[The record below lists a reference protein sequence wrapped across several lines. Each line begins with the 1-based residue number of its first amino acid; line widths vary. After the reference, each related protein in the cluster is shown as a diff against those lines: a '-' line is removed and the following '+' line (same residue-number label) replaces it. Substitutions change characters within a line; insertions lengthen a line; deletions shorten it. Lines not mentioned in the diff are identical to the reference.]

1 MQELNLS
8 TTQDICNILNTAWND
23 GNNFCLLVAEGW
35 QKGSETT
42 FENMTYRIFIFFFK
56 DIHF

>member
-42 FENMTYRIFIFFFK
+42 FENMTYRIFIFF
-56 DIHF
+56 